1 MLLLLIN
8 PPRRNLPEKLISRT
22 FWHSHSVFDARLCV
36 RRPVLL
42 WIVLWIHVCAVT
54 LNKTG
59 EQEFGDISGKLISP
73 SATAASWRRGKRI
86 SHTKALARF
95 CPLATFK
102 FWTDNY
108 LQPLTDS
115 SWHTNTTHTHT
126 HELHHTVF
134 IVRHS
139 GCNYFPALL
148 LTSIITCLI
157 HSAGSLWAMML
168 LAVHQGNLHLPA
180 ENGNNHKCY
189 PKVWMDFIAQ
199 TMHCY

>member
-8 PPRRNLPEKLISRT
+8 PPRRNLPEKLVSRT
-22 FWHSHSVFDARLCV
+22 FWHSHSMFDARLCV
-36 RRPVLL
+36 WFPVLL

-73 SATAASWRRGKRI
+73 AASRRQGKRV

-102 FWTDNY
+102 FWTENY

-115 SWHTNTTHTHT
+115 SWHTNTTHTRT
-126 HELHHTVF
+126 HELHHAVF
-134 IVRHS
+134 IVRHC

-157 HSAGSLWAMML
+157 HSAGSLWAMMMPS
-168 LAVHQGNLHLPA
+168 VHQGSLRLPA
-180 ENGNNHKCY
+180 ENSNNHKCY
-189 PKVWMDFIAQ
+189 LLKILTQ